1 MSDYYMKPGEEEEAS
16 EQERNAKRIS
26 KALIGKKKV
35 PAEAALAKQKA
46 KALEAYYK
54 TCAFPK
60 PQDKKPKKK
69 QNGYK
74 DKPNRFCYYCGTAGA
89 ERHEVYPGTGRR
101 QICIDEGFQVD
112 LCRECHQMMHEN
124 STAEAK
130 ARNLY
135 WRRKYQ
141 SEYETKLL
149 EGGVTPEKARELWI
163 SLIGR
168 SYL

>member
-1 MSDYYMKPGEEEEAS
+1 MSEYYMKPGEQEAAD
-16 EQERNAKRIS
+16 EQERNARRIGRVL
-26 KALIGKKKV
+26 AGKKKI
-35 PAEAALAKQKA
+35 PTEAAIAKQKA
-46 KALEAYYK
+46 KSLETYYR

-69 QNGYK
+69 QNGFK
-74 DKPNRFCYYCGTAGA
+74 DKPKRICYYCGTAGA

-124 STAEAK
+124 ATAEAQ

-135 WRRKYQ
+135 WRQKYQ
-141 SEYETKLL
+141 SEYEAKLL
-149 EGGVTPEKARELWI
+149 AAGIEPDKVREFWI
-163 SLIGR
+163 RLIGR